1 MTLTGKVYKLSS
13 SNSEKVYIGSS
24 YCKYLTIRLAHHR
37 QNHRNKWKEYYGLFD
52 DGDPDMEVLDTIEL
66 QGRDEAWK
74 LRELEQKYV
83 NEHDNCMNIRK
94 CYLSQEEKN
103 IQRELA
109 VERYQNSPSG
119 KLSMRKSYLNQK
131 LKNIKNNTTV
141 KTIHPSTIKQIQNE
155 IKFISE
161 QQKLIRETASP
172 APTL

>member
-1 MTLTGKVYKLSS
+1 MTLIGRVYKLS
-13 SNSEKVYIGSS
+13 NPKSEKVYIGSS

-52 DGDPDMEVLDTIEL
+52 NGDPDMEVLDTIEL
-66 QGRDEAWK
+66 EDRSEAWK

-94 CYLSQEEKN
+94 CYLTQEEKN

-109 VERYQNSPSG
+109 VSRYQNSPSG
-119 KLSMRKSYLNQK
+119 KLSMRKSYLNQR
-131 LKNIKNNTTV
+131 LKNIKNKTTI
-141 KTIHPSTIKQIQNE
+141 KTIHPSVVKQIENE

-161 QQKLIRETASP
+161 QQKLIRENHKE
-172 APTL
+172 

>member
-1 MTLTGKVYKLSS
+1 MTLIGRVYKLSS
-13 SNSEKVYIGSS
+13 PNSEKVYIGSS

-37 QNHRNKWKEYYGLFD
+37 QNHRNKWKEYYGLFEN
-52 DGDPDMEVLDTIEL
+52 GDPDMEVLDTIEL
-66 QGRDEAWK
+66 EDRSEAWK

-109 VERYQNSPSG
+109 VSRYQNSPSG

-131 LKNIKNNTTV
+131 LKNIKNKTTI
-141 KTIHPSTIKQIQNE
+141 KTIHPSVVKQIENE

-161 QQKLIRETASP
+161 QQKLIRENHKE
-172 APTL
+172 

>member
-1 MTLTGKVYKLSS
+1 MTLIGKVYKLS
-13 SNSEKVYIGSS
+13 NPKSEKVYIGSS

-52 DGDPDMEVLDTIEL
+52 NGDPDMEVLDTIEL
-66 QGRDEAWK
+66 EDRSEAWK

-94 CYLSQEEKN
+94 CYLTQEEKN

-109 VERYQNSPSG
+109 VSRYQNSPSG
-119 KLSMRKSYLNQK
+119 KLSMRKSYLNQR
-131 LKNIKNNTTV
+131 LKNIKNKTTI
-141 KTIHPSTIKQIQNE
+141 KTIHPSVVKQIENE

-161 QQKLIRETASP
+161 QQKLIRENHKE
-172 APTL
+172 

>member
-1 MTLTGKVYKLSS
+1 MTLIGKVYKLS
-13 SNSEKVYIGSS
+13 NPKSEKVYIGSS

-94 CYLSQEEKN
+94 CYLTQEEKN

-109 VERYQNSPSG
+109 VSRYQNSPSG
-119 KLSMRKSYLNQK
+119 KLSMRKSYLNQR
-131 LKNIKNNTTV
+131 LKNIKNKTTI
-141 KTIHPSTIKQIQNE
+141 KTIHPSVVKQIENE

-161 QQKLIRETASP
+161 QQKLIRETSSP

>member
-1 MTLTGKVYKLSS
+1 
-13 SNSEKVYIGSS
+13 
-24 YCKYLTIRLAHHR
+24 
-37 QNHRNKWKEYYGLFD
+37 
-52 DGDPDMEVLDTIEL
+52 MEVLDTIEL

-131 LKNIKNNTTV
+131 LKNIKNKTTI
-141 KTIHPSTIKQIQNE
+141 KTIHPSVVKQIENE

-161 QQKLIRETASP
+161 QQKLIRENHKE
-172 APTL
+172 

>member
-1 MTLTGKVYKLSS
+1 
-13 SNSEKVYIGSS
+13 
-24 YCKYLTIRLAHHR
+24 
-37 QNHRNKWKEYYGLFD
+37 
-52 DGDPDMEVLDTIEL
+52 MEVLDTIEL

-83 NEHDNCMNIRK
+83 NEHDNCMNIRR
-94 CYLSQEEKN
+94 CYLTKEEKN

-131 LKNIKNNTTV
+131 LKNIKNNSTV